1 MNKKISAEEFRES
14 LDRHAS
20 DLKAN
25 LLLAQSIIASEAEE
39 KGTMKRKWT
48 KSLVL
53 ALALILTLGTVAYGV
68 TSLYRTVNWK
78 GETEASAQEPVIV
91 EGDPEIAGAL
101 VDLGEEMAAKPE
113 NEFVTV
119 WYDDGSG
126 KNELD
131 VLNTGSYPAKKV
143 FRNVEDFQEYMSG
156 VETLTAPEWFPEG
169 EYESFLAEV
178 SFACRD
184 SGNYELI
191 ESGNKGPIAYNRFR
205 IAEEDAVPY
214 EYMLNITLKHG
225 NGYVIESTLWPEA
238 GEAATL
244 LDEGE
249 TAEAVTVKGMDD
261 AVLFPNRK
269 STADMDLA
277 MRRALKE
284 PVAVKRPYYRDG
296 PQETDVKEFTDE
308 HIYIW
313 KGGDRELEDVL
324 KFFGGEK

>member
-1 MNKKISAEEFRES
+1 MNKKISADEFRES

-25 LLLAQSIIASEAEE
+25 LLLAQSIIASEAEGE
-39 KGTMKRKWT
+39 GKMKRKWI

-53 ALALILTLGTVAYGV
+53 ALAMILTLGTVAYGV

-78 GETEASAQEPVIV
+78 GETEASVQEPVIV

-101 VDLGEEMAAKPE
+101 ADLGEEMTAKPE
-113 NEFVTV
+113 NEFVTA

-143 FRNVEDFQEYMSG
+143 FRNVEDFLEYMSG

-178 SFACRD
+178 NLACRA

-191 ESGNKGPIAYNRFR
+191 ESGNKGPISYNRFR

-214 EYMLNITLKHG
+214 EYTVSITMRHG
-225 NGYVIESTLWPEA
+225 NGYVIQSTLWPEA
-238 GEAATL
+238 GEAATIL
-244 LDEGE
+244 SGE
-249 TAEAVTVKGMDD
+249 EKAQAVTAKGMED
-261 AVLFPNRK
+261 AVLFPNRE
-269 STADMDLA
+269 STADIDLA
-277 MRRALKE
+277 MRRTLKE
-284 PVAVKRPYYRDG
+284 PVSLKRPYYRDA
-296 PQETDVKEFTDE
+296 PQEDDVKEFTDE

-313 KGGDRELEDVL
+313 KGGDSELEDVL